1 MIFQRT
7 LKKPICITGVGVHS
21 GQKVTL
27 TLLPARA
34 NAGVVFKRTDLK
46 NAPKISAHYK
56 NIINTQLATT
66 LGRGKITVGTV
77 EHVLAALQGLGID
90 NASLELNGPEV
101 PILDGSSQGF
111 CEAILASG
119 VETQAQPRTYLA
131 LRRKVELH
139 IGDKWA
145 MVEPSSRLEI
155 HASVQWDH
163 PSIGQQEFHYIEGK
177 TPFSELSSARTFGFL
192 KELEALKKLGLA
204 RGGSLSNVIVL
215 DHQTVLNPEG
225 LRFADE
231 FVRHKALDALGDLKL
246 AGVPIQGRF
255 FFHRAGHEIHRQ
267 LLLEVFKNPDNFEIF
282 DPSHE
287 RRPLEL
293 PMPLTQPGFAV
304 SY

>member
-111 CEAILASG
+111 
-119 VETQAQPRTYLA
+119 
-131 LRRKVELH
+131 
-139 IGDKWA
+139 
-145 MVEPSSRLEI
+145 
-155 HASVQWDH
+155 
-163 PSIGQQEFHYIEGK
+163 
-177 TPFSELSSARTFGFL
+177 
-192 KELEALKKLGLA
+192 
-204 RGGSLSNVIVL
+204 
-215 DHQTVLNPEG
+215 
-225 LRFADE
+225 
-231 FVRHKALDALGDLKL
+231 
-246 AGVPIQGRF
+246 
-255 FFHRAGHEIHRQ
+255 
-267 LLLEVFKNPDNFEIF
+267 
-282 DPSHE
+282 
-287 RRPLEL
+287 
-293 PMPLTQPGFAV
+293 
-304 SY
+304 